1 MWERLKV
8 FSGSLETA
16 GCTERQ
22 NQQSRFYTDFTEDGT
37 EKSTFALETAL
48 SMWRNHLNS
57 EGGCKFTG
65 KLFCKGYRSLEEPES
80 TKLWPDFER
89 SMIVLYSLEFP
100 FANVILMMFWEK
112 NVMDLNSLNSYDLTC
127 QGNF

>member
-1 MWERLKV
+1 
-8 FSGSLETA
+8 
-16 GCTERQ
+16 
-22 NQQSRFYTDFTEDGT
+22 
-37 EKSTFALETAL
+37 
-48 SMWRNHLNS
+48 MWRNHLNS
-57 EGGCKFTG
+57 EGGRKFTG

-89 SMIVLYSLEFP
+89 TVIVLYSLEFP
-100 FANVILMMFWEK
+100 FANVILMIFWEK